1 MIKMRLKKNDKAV
14 DGKVFNID
22 IDKETAFDSILQAE
36 GKEIANGCALYG
48 YRVYLQ
54 KDVAEAGGGDTGR
67 DWELVAKH
75 LDTVGLSHTINPW
88 VKGEKV
94 EDPKLALVKGL
105 SLEELTALVAKAK
118 AGQ

>member
-1 MIKMRLKKNDKAV
+1 MVKMRLKKDDKATT
-14 DGKVFNID
+14 GKLFHID
-22 IDKETAFDSILQAE
+22 VAKEDAFEAILQAE
-36 GKEIANGCALYG
+36 GKEIANNCALYG
-48 YRVYLQ
+48 WRVFLQ

-75 LDTVGLSHTINPW
+75 LDDAGVSYTTSEW